1 MSVTEASKL
10 LSFLEGQSQQAW
22 LDALVELE
30 PEVHPVDRLA
40 TRIWF
45 AFWPLDLREALS
57 SAAGA
62 GGVSEVVRLMDLE
75 GEWRLEEQIDSA
87 IGFLY
92 GAHHW
97 VAVKKAVLE
106 LEDAFAYSLAATIRR
121 IASEVARAEKV
132 DPSLVLG
139 IAAVGLMMLR
149 QVGAEA
155 LEAVRKTPAQG
166 PLLPKDPRRV
176 LSSRER
182 KSADGL
188 LTFLKGVS
196 RRWEVRWEERRL
208 RAIFRAFNGQDIAMA
223 GAGDEGEYRGF
234 DYRRVDGPVPV
245 ECRVGSC
252 GYCWIGILSGR
263 ENLSPIS
270 DFERSRL
277 RYFGYDAANQQG
289 DPHPPIRLACQ
300 AQCHGDVTLTI
311 PPWNGELSRRH
322 DEGRHKLGTA

>member
-10 LSFLEGQSQQAW
+10 SSFLEAQSQKEW

-30 PEVHPVDRLA
+30 PEIHPVDRLA

-45 AFWPLDLREALS
+45 AFWPLDLNEALS
-57 SAAGA
+57 SA
-62 GGVSEVVRLMDLE
+62 GGESGVREVARLMDLE
-75 GEWRLEEQIDSA
+75 GNWRLEKQIDSA
-87 IGFLY
+87 VGFLH

-97 VAVKKAVLE
+97 VAVKEAVLA
-106 LEDAFAYSLAATIRR
+106 LEDALGSSLAATIRR
-121 IASEVARAEKV
+121 IASEVSRSEKV
-132 DPSLVLG
+132 DQALVLG

-155 LEAVRKTPAQG
+155 LEAVRKTPAEG
-166 PLLPKDPRRV
+166 PLLAKDPRRV
-176 LSSRER
+176 LANRER
-182 KSADGL
+182 RSADGL
-188 LTFLKGVS
+188 FTFLKGVN
-196 RRWEVRWEERRL
+196 RRWEVRWEERRP
-208 RAIFRAFNGQDIAMA
+208 RAIFRAFNGQDMAMA
-223 GAGDEGEYRGF
+223 GAQDGGEYRSL

-252 GYCWIGILSGR
+252 GYCWVGILSGR
-263 ENLSPIS
+263 ENLTPIS
-270 DFERSRL
+270 EFERSRL
-277 RYFGYDAANQQG
+277 QYFGYDAANAEG
-289 DPHPPIRLACQ
+289 DANPPVRLACQ